1 MLRSVEAIIEPDG
14 TIRILEPLQVKVAT
28 KAIVTLLEEEVG
40 VRLENQE
47 QEIDSPVWR
56 AYQESKRER
65 GEVYN
70 RLAKS

>member
-14 TIRILEPLQVKVAT
+14 TIRTLEPLPVKVAT
-28 KAIVTLLEEEVG
+28 RAIVTLLEEEVG
-40 VRLENQE
+40 VRLENQQ

-56 AYQESKRER
+56 AYQESKQER